1 MCFNQH
7 KWDMRVETMSV
18 SKLAKGGI
26 AGVILRWSSR
36 LRFPYL
42 FLLTLVLFVL
52 NLFIPDVLPFAD
64 EVIMGLVAALLGSLR
79 KKPQGDEIQAPT
91 DSKQ

>member
-1 MCFNQH
+1 
-7 KWDMRVETMSV
+7 MSV
-18 SKLAKGGI
+18 SKIAKGGI
-26 AGVILRWSSR
+26 AGIILRWASR

-79 KKPQGDEIQAPT
+79 KKPQADAVQTPEG
-91 DSKQ
+91 S